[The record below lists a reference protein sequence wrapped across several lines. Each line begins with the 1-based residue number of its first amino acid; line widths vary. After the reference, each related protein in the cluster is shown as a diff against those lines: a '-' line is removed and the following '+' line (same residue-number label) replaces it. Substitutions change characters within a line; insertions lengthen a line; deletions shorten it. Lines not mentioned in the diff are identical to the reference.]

1 MKTRTLITAHSGCE
15 NTPPNS
21 RAFLEAAFAA
31 GCDMLEI
38 DLNRAGDLL
47 YLSHDRADPAD
58 CLSFEDFL
66 DLLAPHPDIRV
77 NCDMKEAGCC
87 GMVMRAANRRG
98 MARQIVFTGSA
109 HAEEEEIR
117 AAGGEFWYGIWDP
130 ADFETAV
137 ASCLKTG
144 AKIINLESKIVTPE
158 TKARLDGLGL
168 GFSCWTIDK
177 EPEMRRLLS
186 LGIHNITTRRPCLAM
201 RIREEIQG

>member
-1 MKTRTLITAHSGCE
+1 M
-15 NTPPNS
+15 
-21 RAFLEAAFAA
+21 
-31 GCDMLEI
+31 
-38 DLNRAGDLL
+38 
-47 YLSHDRADPAD
+47 
-58 CLSFEDFL
+58 
-66 DLLAPHPDIRV
+66 V
-77 NCDMKEAGCC
+77 AGCC